1 MNKSKK
7 DKWTQGVL
15 AFLVTCLLLAAAF
28 VWAANTGSIKV
39 TPIQLFRG
47 LFIAFDPD
55 VATVYDLRFP
65 RIIIS
70 MLVGAAL
77 AVSGVLFQAVLKNPL
92 TDPGIIGISGGAGF
106 AAVIFTALFPALLGG
121 TPLAAF
127 GGGVLAFIIVY
138 SLSWKGGLSPLR
150 IVLVG
155 VAVSTLFSGLSN
167 AFNSMSGGNLSG
179 VASIVEGNIS
189 MKTWEDV
196 KIVLEYLPVTLVISW
211 LFAGKCNLMALDD
224 KTARGIGVNVDL
236 FRILISLM
244 AVLLASI
251 STAVVGIVSFVG
263 LLVPH
268 MARIFVGSNHKLL
281 LPYSMLLGALVFL
294 GADTLGRCIMPPYEV
309 NASVIMSVAGG
320 PFFILLLKGKKGD
333 RLWR

>member
-1 MNKSKK
+1 MNRTKK
-7 DKWTQGVL
+7 WNATKGLISFV
-15 AFLVTCLLLAAAF
+15 VTGILLLAVF
-28 VWAANTGSIKV
+28 VWAANTGSLRV

-70 MLVGAAL
+70 MLAGAAL

-106 AAVIFTALFPALLGG
+106 AAVVFTALFPAMFKF

-127 GGGVLAFIIVY
+127 AGGVLAFVIVY

-155 VAVSTLFSGLSN
+155 VAVSTLFSGLSS

-189 MKTWEDV
+189 MKTWDDV
-196 KIVLEYLPVTLVISW
+196 TIVLEYLPVTLVISW

-224 KTARGIGVNVDL
+224 KTARGIGVNVDKL
-236 FRILISLM
+236 RILISLV
-244 AVLLASI
+244 AVLLASV
-251 STAVVGIVSFVG
+251 STSVVGIVSFVG

-268 MARIFVGSNHKLL
+268 IARIFVGSSHRVLI
-281 LPYSMLLGALVFL
+281 PYSMLLGALIFL
-294 GADTLGRCIMPPYEV
+294 GADTLGRSILPPYEV
-309 NASVIMSVAGG
+309 NASVIMSVVGG
-320 PFFILLLKGKKGD
+320 PFFILLLKGKRGD